1 VTNPGCFSFLNHSKQ
16 KATMAPTNKK
26 RKNRY
31 FHYQK
36 EILNTIS
43 EPASY
48 INKYYKYV
56 FVNSAFNDLYKKQTE
71 EVIGK
76 TFADLWGAG
85 NFEKKL
91 QPGLDKCLNGEEVFL
106 LYEGEIPS
114 GEFKIMEMNFYP
126 HKNRNGRVDG
136 IISTAKDVTEHK
148 KAEKALRESEARL
161 KELNATKDKL
171 FSIIGHDL
179 KGPLNNILGF
189 SELIENGY
197 DKYSCD
203 EVRRYNKIIY
213 QLSFSVSI
221 LLENLLT
228 WSRAQRQKLTLS
240 PQNIALN
247 ITVEKCFGLMHQNA
261 IQKEIRLKNKISP
274 ETVIYADDE
283 MITTVIRNLVS
294 NAIKFTHRG
303 GVISVSAKNAEEDVI
318 IEIRDNGI
326 GIEKERIPNLFNP
339 DENHTNL
346 GTEGEKGTGLG
357 LIICKDF
364 VEKNSGKIWIESEPG
379 EGSAFY
385 ISVPSGQS

>member
-1 VTNPGCFSFLNHSKQ
+1 MT
-16 KATMAPTNKK
+16 PTNKK

-48 INKYYKYV
+48 INKHYKYV

-91 QPGLDKCLNGEEVFL
+91 QPDIDKCLNGEEVFL
-106 LYEGEIPS
+106 QYEGEIPS

-126 HKNRNGRVDG
+126 HKNQNGRIDG
-136 IISTAKDVTEHK
+136 IISTAKDVTEYK

-197 DKYSCD
+197 DKYSAD
-203 EVRRYNKIIY
+203 EIRRYNKIIY
-213 QLSFSVSI
+213 QLSLSVSI

-228 WSRAQRQKLTLS
+228 WSRAQRQILTLS

-294 NAIKFTHRG
+294 NAIKFTHRK
-303 GVISVSAKNAEEDVI
+303 GVITVSAKNEEEKVI

-326 GIEKERIPNLFNP
+326 GIAKERIPNLFNP

-364 VEKNSGKIWIESEPG
+364 VEKNSGKIWIESQPG
-379 EGSAFY
+379 EGTVFF
-385 ISVPSGQS
+385 ISLPSGLTQ